1 MEEKANVRR
10 NEPRLI
16 GRYVSTSFR
25 KDYDGFDRQTK
36 TTYPDN
42 TFSSYA
48 YDVAGNLTSVTDPLG
63 KVTQEKLASRLVNNH
78 HEQSLRPTGIRPCR
92 RLGSAHPHRPFGPV
106 WPLLPASRRDTY
118 DGQGNLAT
126 RVDARGV
133 TSTSTYDA
141 LDRITSLV
149 HSKSGSPSETVTYTF
164 DDTAVPFSKGRLTK
178 VQDTAGVT
186 SYAYDAF
193 GRVTNKT
200 QIVTGLTRSISYA
213 FNALGQL
220 STMTLPSGAVV
231 TYTYTHGRVSGIGI
245 NGSALISA
253 TSYEPAIGNSGAI
266 SGWVWGNGLKSYR
279 DYDLDGR
286 IATLEHKNGTTLLKN
301 TLNYD
306 SASRITG
313 ISNDQQPAK
322 SQAYAYDTLDRLT
335 QTKQGANVATPDITQ
350 SQTYDANGNRL
361 TQSKGLLNI
370 VAGTYSYN
378 LANRLNEVKQ
388 GATVI
393 GSYRFNAF
401 GQRLAKTTA
410 SGTQHY
416 VYDEAGQLAGEYD
429 GSGTLVQE
437 TVWLEN
443 TPVATLRPKAGGGVD
458 VYYVHSDHL
467 NTPRVVTRPIDNK
480 KVWAWHSMPFGETAP
495 DENPEGLGVFA
506 YNLRFPGQE
515 WEAELGL
522 SQNWFRTYAAD
533 TGRYVQS
540 DPIGLR
546 GGLNTFGY
554 VGGDPL
560 SKIDPEGLQFAPPGP
575 APGPGT
581 GPWGIPTPWSPR
593 PPSIPDGLENP
604 PDGTGWRSPRLRVP
618 SWFPN
623 WAKPAE
629 QCKDEADEKARCEKV
644 LVRCRT
650 QCTDIYVTD
659 PSKLPGTGSDM
670 PGRIR
675 RCIRECMK
683 ADGCDDF

>member
-1 MEEKANVRR
+1 MNNRYDPRAFARVADSARRIPTVPSVRC
-10 NEPRLI
+10 
-16 GRYVSTSFR
+16 G
-25 KDYDGFDRQTK
+25 
-36 TTYPDN
+36 
-42 TFSSYA
+42 
-48 YDVAGNLTSVTDPLG
+48 
-63 KVTQEKLASRLVNNH
+63 
-78 HEQSLRPTGIRPCR
+78 PT
-92 RLGSAHPHRPFGPV
+92 
-106 WPLLPASRRDTY
+106 LPASRRDTY

-141 LDRITSLV
+141 LDRMTSLV
-149 HSKSGSPSETVTYTF
+149 HSKSGSPSETITYTF

-200 QIVTGLTRSISYA
+200 QIVTGLTRSISRA
-213 FNALGQL
+213 FARVAASARRIPTGVGPLLPASRRDAYNTLGQL
-220 STMTLPSGAVV
+220 TTMTLPSGAVV

-245 NGSALISA
+245 NGSALIQA
-253 TSYEPAIGNSGAI
+253 TTYEPAMGNSGAI

-279 DYDLDGR
+279 DHPRAFARVADSARRIPTGVGPLLPASRRYLDGR

-301 TLNYD
+301 TLSYD

-322 SQAYAYDTLDRLT
+322 SQAYGYDALDRLT

-350 SQTYDANGNRL
+350 SQAYDANGNRL

-410 SGTQHY
+410 NGTQHY

-506 YNLRFPGQE
+506 FNLRFPVQE

-554 VGGDPL
+554 VGADPL
-560 SKIDPEGLQFAPPGP
+560 RKVDSTGEAWSLGVGGLGGLCLLAVGCNLSEGCRSTMQSGVRSLASLMASSSSSSAMHDPE
-575 APGPGT
+575 
-581 GPWGIPTPWSPR
+581 
-593 PPSIPDGLENP
+593 N
-604 PDGTGWRSPRLRVP
+604 LRQRQYEA
-618 SWFPN
+618 
-623 WAKPAE
+623 AKA
-629 QCKDEADEKARCEKV
+629 
-644 LVRCRT
+644 
-650 QCTDIYVTD
+650 QCTPPNPDENASCSD
-659 PSKLPGTGSDM
+659 LSKMIDMLQEAVDRYTYFDAKYTPGKHTQKIGEIKN
-670 PGRIR
+670 RIKKLKER
-675 RCIRECMK
+675 HNKECTNCK
-683 ADGCDDF
+683 